1 MILSIDS
8 LLEQLNMDLGKKVK
22 KLEKKPTLSTIRIGN
37 NSGVISYEKSILKSA
52 KNLGFDIDTNVFDEN
67 DSEEKIRKLIISK
80 NEDNKVNGILI
91 FSPAKNHDIDEYFN
105 LISLEK
111 DVDGQN
117 SKSIINLFNLD
128 YINVATTALA
138 TLEYLQSITDLN
150 SKDILV
156 INRSKIIGIPLS
168 FMLQKENA
176 TVTIA
181 HSKTKNIYEKIKNSD
196 IVISAIGKPEILKT
210 EDFKENAIVIDI
222 GYSIDKNGNVRGDF
236 DSSNFKE
243 LNIKY
248 LPPID
253 GIGRINSNIILRNT
267 YINEVRNAK

>member
-196 IVISAIGKPEILKT
+196 IVISAIGKPEILKI